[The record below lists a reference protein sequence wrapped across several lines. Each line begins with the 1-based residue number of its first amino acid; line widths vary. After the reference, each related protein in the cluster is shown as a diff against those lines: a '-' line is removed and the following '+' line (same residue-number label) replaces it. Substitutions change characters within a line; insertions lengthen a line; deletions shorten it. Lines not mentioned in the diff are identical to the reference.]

1 MTVIPSSVLFFF
13 NHFILCWRT
22 LNATETCLRT
32 IRRWQTKSVQE
43 MNYENLKTWLGLYV
57 LEVEVKG
64 KAQETVWKHFF
75 CCLDEFRGPTGTRIK
90 LNWYQLLL

>member
-1 MTVIPSSVLFFF
+1 
-13 NHFILCWRT
+13 
-22 LNATETCLRT
+22 
-32 IRRWQTKSVQE
+32 

-57 LEVEVKG
+57 LKVEVKG